1 MHGHPHWNRVI
12 WLNRAFGLSRDQFD
26 WCAAE
31 RASGVRVKPHV
42 NATNVEAVI
51 TSGQDTTRFVLF
63 EFGQAHSAV
72 HSVGV
77 GLGGIN
83 KHGQRFQDGRVEAA
97 RVSGGGVRGVHVEDE
112 VGTALAVAADLAA
125 TRLNKV
131 PARVEVQADH

>member
-12 WLNRAFGLSRDQFD
+12 WLNGVLGLSRDQFD
-26 WCAAE
+26 WRAAE
-31 RASGVRVKPHV
+31 RAGGVRVKPHV

-51 TSGQDTTRFVLF
+51 TSRQDPARFVFLK
-63 EFGQAHSAV
+63 FGQAHGAV

-83 KHGQRFQDGRVEAA
+83 KHGQRFQDGRVEAT
-97 RVSGGGVRGVHVEDE
+97 RGGGGGVRGVHVEDE
-112 VGTALAVAADLAA
+112 LGAAVAVAADLAS
-125 TRLNKV
+125 TRLNEV